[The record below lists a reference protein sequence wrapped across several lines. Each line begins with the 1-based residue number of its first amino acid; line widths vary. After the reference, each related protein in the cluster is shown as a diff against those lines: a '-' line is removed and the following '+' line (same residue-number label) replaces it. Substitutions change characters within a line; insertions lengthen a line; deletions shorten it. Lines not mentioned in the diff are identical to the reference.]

1 MTVRRICSRTSA
13 SLEQTASPV
22 GRSNTLFLVV
32 GTPWKRPRSSRLC
45 RPDCGDGDGW
55 FGGISSTR
63 TATLRMRLRNSCG
76 SESSTSSTTLTK
88 CSRFILHPLIN
99 KGTLTPSS
107 RRRLRRN
114 HRHLLCRCLRLPL
127 FVFFPVWLFS
137 KEDIGSYRPG
147 LSRGIL
153 DVFCSCSMVR
163 PVPLGKRRHSQC
175 PGGRRAGSRS

>member
-1 MTVRRICSRTSA
+1 M
-13 SLEQTASPV
+13 
-22 GRSNTLFLVV
+22 LFLVV
-32 GTPWKRPRSSRLC
+32 GTPWKRPRSSRSC
-45 RPDCGDGDGW
+45 CPDCDDGW

-114 HRHLLCRCLRLPL
+114 HRHLLCCCLRLPL

-147 LSRGIL
+147 LSR
-153 DVFCSCSMVR
+153 
-163 PVPLGKRRHSQC
+163 
-175 PGGRRAGSRS
+175 